1 MDELK
6 NNNEDIKIILKKAY
20 KFLANKNYKI
30 YIKDIINYL
39 TDKGYELLKEKK
51 DKIIM
56 FEPFDNISVHIY
68 FEYDKENKKVLAG
81 IKIE

>member
-51 DKIIM
+51 DK
-56 FEPFDNISVHIY
+56 
-68 FEYDKENKKVLAG
+68 
-81 IKIE
+81 